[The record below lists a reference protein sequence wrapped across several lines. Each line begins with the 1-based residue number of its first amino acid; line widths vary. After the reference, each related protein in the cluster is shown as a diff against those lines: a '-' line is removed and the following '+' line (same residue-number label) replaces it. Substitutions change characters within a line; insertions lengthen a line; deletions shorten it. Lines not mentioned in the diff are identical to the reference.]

1 VARRDNL
8 LLIAGAAVALAL
20 TAGGIAIMADWK
32 KRALLLVG
40 QSQYDYLMGL
50 FNAASAQYGLPPDL
64 LAAQAWQESN
74 WNPTAQSGVGAQG
87 IMQLMP
93 QYYPNV
99 DPFDPTQAIPAAAAT
114 DAANYQRFGSWAL
127 ALAAYNAGAGN
138 VDKYGGIPP
147 FTETQNYVANILS
160 NVNAGI
166 APGGTQVA

>member
-1 VARRDNL
+1 MERDDWL
-8 LLIAGAAVALAL
+8 YIGGTALAL
-20 TAGGIAIMADWK
+20 ALFTGGVAVIMADWK

-40 QSQYDYLMGL
+40 QTQYDYLMGL
-50 FNAASAQYGLPPDL
+50 FNAASAQYGLPADL

-74 WNPTAQSGVGAQG
+74 WNPGARSPVGAEG

-99 DPFDPTQAIPAAAAT
+99 DPFDPTQAIPAAAET
-114 DAANYQRFGSWAL
+114 DASNYARFGSWAL

-147 FTETQNYVANILS
+147 FTETQNYVANILG

>member
-1 VARRDNL
+1 MKRDDY
-8 LLIAGAAVALAL
+8 LLIGAGALAL
-20 TAGGIAIMADWK
+20 ALFTGGVAIVMSDWK

-40 QSQYDYLMGL
+40 QTQFDYLTGL

-74 WNPTAQSGVGAQG
+74 WNPGAQSPAGAEG

-93 QYYPNV
+93 QYYQNV

-114 DAANYQRFGSWAL
+114 DASNFRRFGSWAL
-127 ALAAYNAGAGN
+127 ALAAYNAGAGA
-138 VDKYGGIPP
+138 VSKYGGIPP
-147 FTETQNYVANILS
+147 FTETQNYVSNIMA

-166 APGGTQVA
+166 PPGGTMVA